1 VGWSRPAS
9 GSGGARPSRSRSV
22 PSEFEQK
29 RVPGALEARAPK
41 DAWRNVAP
49 TQAYATNHWSHTV
62 TTRDC
67 LPFLSANGYTLCP
80 VEEVMTGARTSEG
93 VYSEYCS

>member
-1 VGWSRPAS
+1 MVGAAS
-9 GSGGARPSRSRSV
+9 GSGGARPSRSRSL

-49 TQAYATNHWSHTV
+49 TPAYATNHWSHTV

-67 LPFLSANGYTLCP
+67 LSFLSANGYTLCP